1 LLFWTNEML
10 PYPALHVVTVSSARV
25 DSLTASLRSFRR
37 KRMLPEPDHPEK
49 PNTISAP
56 NPFLDPRQV

>member
-1 LLFWTNEML
+1 ML
-10 PYPALHVVTVSSARV
+10 PYPALHVVTVSSVRV